1 MTKTYRRRDN
11 LIEDRCLKLQSKELG
26 IMWEQS
32 RIQIPLDGGKV
43 ERVVLKSRM
52 VAHDNNGK
60 YSESGEQR
68 EVFRWRIATLGWAT
82 WPILPDSDTLTMR
95 EPSLDT

>member
-52 VAHDNNGK
+52 IAHDNNGK

-68 EVFRWRIATLGWAT
+68 EVFSLTNRDRLMDNLADFAGLGH
-82 WPILPDSDTLTMR
+82 SDD
-95 EPSLDT
+95 EGAKS

>member
-1 MTKTYRRRDN
+1 
-11 LIEDRCLKLQSKELG
+11 
-26 IMWEQS
+26 MWEQS

-68 EVFRWRIATLGWAT
+68 EVFRCRIATVGWT
-82 WPILPDSDTLTMR
+82 IWPILRDSDILTMR
-95 EPSLDT
+95 EQNFDT

>member
-1 MTKTYRRRDN
+1 
-11 LIEDRCLKLQSKELG
+11 
-26 IMWEQS
+26 MWEQS

-52 VAHDNNGK
+52 VAHDKNGK

-68 EVFRWRIATLGWAT
+68 EVFR
-82 WPILPDSDTLTMR
+82 
-95 EPSLDT
+95 